1 MLNQNDHTP
10 KLENYSITEKIQ
22 TRDKSPVFIGHLVS
36 HSNNDNNNNN
46 KYNSN
51 YNNSNN
57 NNNNS
62 NNFFVDSSAE
72 ESAVR
77 LASESEMDDPRSFDP
92 SLRQQRSRSHQVRH
106 QTPR

>member
-1 MLNQNDHTP
+1 MI
-10 KLENYSITEKIQ
+10 SEKIQ
-22 TRDKSPVFIGHLVS
+22 TRDKSPVFIGHPVS
-36 HSNNDNNNNN
+36 HSNNDH
-46 KYNSN
+46 NSN
-51 YNNSNN
+51 NNNSNN
-57 NNNNS
+57 NNNNRNYNNS